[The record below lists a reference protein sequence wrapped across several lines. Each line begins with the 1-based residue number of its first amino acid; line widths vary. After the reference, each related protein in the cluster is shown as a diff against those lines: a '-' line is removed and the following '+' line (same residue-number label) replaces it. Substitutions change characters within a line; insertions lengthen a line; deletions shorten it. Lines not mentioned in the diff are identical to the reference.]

1 MSAVASTSQQPY
13 AYAGKDAAA
22 KEREDRLLAA
32 KKKLKLY
39 RARTNARMSG
49 VSTYSDASTT
59 TPGTSPTKAA
69 RRRSGLS
76 GSVTSAADFAAKHAH
91 RRSQSKSGLLATM
104 GGDSLV
110 AASGFGG
117 AGPGHGRKASSS
129 RMSMQRN
136 SISLKKM
143 GHGHNRSRASI
154 SMSFSGPAPQLAPP
168 PSESPRSVSPAP
180 RAMAPPSWLHGGGYP
195 GSPEASRSSFSSPT
209 FSPHPAPGRPTSP
222 LPPAPAPGPPPKHG
236 RNSSRHARHSSVTNF
251 RESLDIVSA
260 GTVHDPALLRPAV
273 SSFADVPHSSS
284 PSASPLAPVGWS
296 TDPHHVLAALKERG
310 RRELEDS
317 NRSPEETRQSALE
330 ALEGRLAAPTEAISL
345 GDEEPGELLAAP
357 RSPGMTS
364 DGEPISAASSPV
376 PPLPSSPMVGLGV
389 AGSSS
394 SASSS
399 VGAMGSPLVNKRSS
413 WGSALGGHGA
423 SAAAQHSVMELGE
436 IAEEDEEEDDASLY
450 GGSPRRRTSR
460 GSRAGAR
467 TPTPVSSPQQAA
479 TATSVKGSPSPR
491 KPRPGS
497 IFAAAVGEP
506 RLNSL
511 ESVFE
516 HAEQQQQGFRQ
527 RDFALGRTPSPTASR
542 RSSMRPL
549 SLSASSVTSSAN
561 GTPSTAGMPDERRA
575 SSSPEEKHISMFHSA
590 AVSGYRPEPLA
601 ASPSGT
607 SALASQPTK
616 GGLRSLS
623 IGSGAVGTSPVQT
636 PERRFSAQSA
646 LGNGGLVSTSSRKV
660 SPSPTMKRS
669 SISYRTSTSS
679 VSSLAGVTPE
689 GQKRAWRSSLVSAQ
703 GGARADSGSPAPST
717 SQYST
722 FPAGVLGGF
731 GDLEVSGDAGDFSA
745 SLVDSPVHSR
755 MASSIGGG
763 ASAEALAAAQDE
775 LATLRARLEQVE
787 GRNEQLASTHALE
800 IAEFEKKA
808 SDEAREMRSRIVELE
823 QQLDDE
829 RVARRFEVEGLQREA
844 DMAKEAISDL
854 TDERDS
860 LVEDVDGWR
869 ERCQGLDA
877 QVKKDREDEALAQ
890 AQAKLIG
897 EMRDQ
902 IYTLVAALER
912 ERSEHAETR
921 KEVERVLE
929 DRVREAAADVTQYQ
943 HQQRTSSVSSMG
955 ASPVP
960 PPPRS
965 SRPPQSYAPQ
975 QPSHAASLSAS
986 SATSSTGPSM
996 HKQPRA
1002 DDLALIMEEVED
1014 DDEAAAGREVPV
1026 EDDRGDVAGRRH
1038 PFKEASDGSMLS
1050 GVSSSF
1056 GRSYSGATMSSS
1068 SFGRSYS
1075 GDTTEDTSGLDD
1087 SFSGKF
1093 ASPPNG
1099 SPFPPP
1105 ASARDSV
1112 AIALGQLDTLAEEEE
1127 EEEDDEEGTYG
1138 GSGRDLAPLAVDNDP
1153 RTRLSSDSTTST
1165 SSDVMPHTPD
1175 KARAERH
1182 DRSHSF
1188 VRTWS
1193 FPKGSVSSTRN
1204 SFDDDDSSFFGYN
1217 KHSSLPP
1224 LPIGDNILPPFLS
1237 STLDIDEA
1245 SFTFFPKSK
1254 EGTVETASH
1263 IRRPSSPRPLDRV
1276 NPHARRLSGQHR
1288 PPPPSPSALVTAAI
1302 QQQQQQAHTSRLSQ
1316 ASSNG
1321 SQGPSPTKSRYSFGA
1336 LVGSLGGWSSSS
1348 SSSQSH
1354 SGPSALPAPAS
1365 SKLARQSMSASVS
1378 APGPLILEED
1388 EGDEHDDGGVEEDV
1402 YVGSSP
1408 APRPP
1413 PPPQQRGAPVAGTPR
1428 QLQHQNQRQHELR
1441 PIRAHECP
1449 TPRAARLAKLDFRG
1463 SACCADRP
1471 VFVV

>member
-1 MSAVASTSQQPY
+1 M
-13 AYAGKDAAA
+13 
-22 KEREDRLLAA
+22 
-32 KKKLKLY
+32 
-39 RARTNARMSG
+39 
-49 VSTYSDASTT
+49 
-59 TPGTSPTKAA
+59 
-69 RRRSGLS
+69 
-76 GSVTSAADFAAKHAH
+76 
-91 RRSQSKSGLLATM
+91 
-104 GGDSLV
+104 
-110 AASGFGG
+110 
-117 AGPGHGRKASSS
+117 
-129 RMSMQRN
+129 
-136 SISLKKM
+136 
-143 GHGHNRSRASI
+143 
-154 SMSFSGPAPQLAPP
+154 
-168 PSESPRSVSPAP
+168 
-180 RAMAPPSWLHGGGYP
+180 
-195 GSPEASRSSFSSPT
+195 
-209 FSPHPAPGRPTSP
+209 
-222 LPPAPAPGPPPKHG
+222 
-236 RNSSRHARHSSVTNF
+236 TNF

-260 GTVHDPALLRPAV
+260 GTLHDPTLLRPSI
-273 SSFADVPHSSS
+273 SSFADAQHSS

-296 TDPHHVLAALKERG
+296 TDPHQVLAALKERG
-310 RRELEDS
+310 RRESDDPT
-317 NRSPEETRQSALE
+317 RSPAETRQSALE
-330 ALEGRLAAPTEAISL
+330 ALEGRLAAPTEMISL
-345 GDEEPGELLAAP
+345 GDEEPGELITAP

-364 DGEPISAASSPV
+364 DGEPIASAVASPV
-376 PPLPSSPMVGLGV
+376 PQPPSSAMVGLGV
-389 AGSSS
+389 AGSQ
-394 SASSS
+394 
-399 VGAMGSPLVNKRSS
+399 GIGSPLVNKRSS
-413 WGSALGGHGA
+413 WGSTLGGHGA

-436 IAEEDEEEDDASLY
+436 IAEEDEEEDDASLQ

-467 TPTPVSSPQQAA
+467 TPTPVSSPQGT
-479 TATSVKGSPSPR
+479 TASARASPSPR

-497 IFAAAVGEP
+497 IFAPAPEARAG
-506 RLNSL
+506 SL
-511 ESVFE
+511 ESVLE
-516 HAEQQQQGFRQ
+516 HAEHQQQQQQGGFRQ
-527 RDFALGRTPSPTASR
+527 RDFALGRTPSPVASR

-549 SLSASSVTSSAN
+549 SLSASSVTSSA
-561 GTPSTAGMPDERRA
+561 GTPSTAGMPDDVRA

-590 AVSGYRPEPLA
+590 AVSGYKPEPLV
-601 ASPSGT
+601 SPSPSSI
-607 SALASQPTK
+607 SALASQPVK

-623 IGSGAVGTSPVQT
+623 IGSGAVGASPTHT

-646 LGNGGLVSTSSRKV
+646 LGHGPSSTPSRKV
-660 SPSPTMKRS
+660 SPAPTMKRS

-689 GQKRAWRSSLVSAQ
+689 GQKRAWRSSLIAAQ
-703 GGARADSGSPAPST
+703 QQRGEGSPSPSPSPAPST
-717 SQYST
+717 AQYST
-722 FPAGVLGGF
+722 FPAGVMGSF
-731 GDLEVSGDAGDFSA
+731 GDLEVSGDFAA
-745 SLVDSPVHSR
+745 PLSPIHSPAHSR
-755 MASSIGGG
+755 MAS
-763 ASAEALAAAQDE
+763 ASAAGDPAAEAALAAAQDE
-775 LATLRARLEQVE
+775 LATLRSRLEQLE
-787 GRNEQLASTHALE
+787 ARNEQLVSTHALE

-808 SDEAREMRSRIVELE
+808 SDEAREMRSRTADLE

-860 LVEDVDGWR
+860 LREDVDGWR
-869 ERCQGLDA
+869 ERCVGLDA

-929 DRVREAAADVTQYQ
+929 DRVREAANDMRPMHQHQHQ
-943 HQQRTSSVSSMG
+943 HQQRGSSASSSSLG
-955 ASPVP
+955 SAIP

-965 SRPPQSYAPQ
+965 SRPQQPFAPQQQQQ

-986 SATSSTGPSM
+986 SATSSTGPST

-1002 DDLALIMEEVED
+1002 DDLALIMEEVE
-1014 DDEAAAGREVPV
+1014 
-1026 EDDRGDVAGRRH
+1026 EDDGLDEGAVHDQPQQHQVDERVGGAAGRRH

-1050 GVSSSF
+1050 GPPSSY
-1056 GRSYSGATMSSS
+1056 GRSYSGATTSS
-1068 SFGRSYS
+1068 SFGQSYQSYS
-1075 GDTTEDTSGLDD
+1075 GGNTTEETSDLDD
-1087 SFSGKF
+1087 SFSAKF

-1127 EEEDDEEGTYG
+1127 EEEDRDSRFG
-1138 GSGRDLAPLAVDNDP
+1138 GPAQAPAPLAENNEP

-1165 SSDVMPHTPD
+1165 SSDVMPRTPD
-1175 KARAERH
+1175 KARVERH

-1193 FPKGSVSSTRN
+1193 VRSLSLSLPASDSCLPGLGLTLVSFRGTQFPKGSISSTRN
-1204 SFDDDDSSFFGYN
+1204 SFDEEDSSFFGYN

-1245 SFTFFPKSK
+1245 SFSFFPKST

-1263 IRRPSSPRPLDRV
+1263 MRRPSSPRPLDRV

-1302 QQQQQQAHTSRLSQ
+1302 QQQQQQAAHASRLSQ
-1316 ASSNG
+1316 ASSAG

-1348 SSSQSH
+1348 SSSQSLP
-1354 SGPSALPAPAS
+1354 PSLPAPAS
-1365 SKLARQSMSASVS
+1365 SKLARQSLGASVS
-1378 APGPLILEED
+1378 APGPLILEEED
-1388 EGDEHDDGGVEEDV
+1388 EDGDNAAGGHEEDV
-1402 YVGSSP
+1402 YVGGS
-1408 APRPP
+1408 A
-1413 PPPQQRGAPVAGTPR
+1413 GAGVAGGSGPRGSAPGGTPV
-1428 QLQHQNQRQHELR
+1428 QLQHQNQHQHRLR
-1441 PIRAHECP
+1441 AIRPHEVP
-1449 TPRAARLAKLDFRG
+1449 TPRAGRLAKLDFRG
-1463 SACCADRP
+1463 SACCVDRP

>member
-1 MSAVASTSQQPY
+1 
-13 AYAGKDAAA
+13 
-22 KEREDRLLAA
+22 
-32 KKKLKLY
+32 
-39 RARTNARMSG
+39 MSG

-76 GSVTSAADFAAKHAH
+76 GSVSSTADFAAKHAH

-180 RAMAPPSWLHGGGYP
+180 RATGPPSWLHGGGYP

-284 PSASPLAPVGWS
+284 PAASPLAPVGWS

-310 RRELEDS
+310 RRELEDPT
-317 NRSPEETRQSALE
+317 RSPEETRQSALE

-345 GDEEPGELLAAP
+345 GNEEPGELLSAP

-389 AGSSS
+389 AGSS
-394 SASSS
+394 SSS

-460 GSRAGAR
+460 GSRGSRAGAR

-479 TATSVKGSPSPR
+479 PASVKGSPSPR
-491 KPRPGS
+491 KPRPSS
-497 IFAAAVGEP
+497 IFGAGGEP

-516 HAEQQQQGFRQ
+516 HAEQQQGFRQ

-561 GTPSTAGMPDERRA
+561 GTPSTAGMPDDVRA

-590 AVSGYRPEPLA
+590 AVSGYRPEPLG
-601 ASPSGT
+601 ASPSST

-646 LGNGGLVSTSSRKV
+646 LGSGGPSSLSARKV
-660 SPSPTMKRS
+660 SPAPTMKRS

-703 GGARADSGSPAPST
+703 CGARGESSSPAPST

-731 GDLEVSGDAGDFSA
+731 GDLEVSGDAADDSA
-745 SLVDSPVHSR
+745 SLVDSPLHSR
-755 MASSIGGG
+755 MASSIGGNSS
-763 ASAEALAAAQDE
+763 SAEALAAAHDE
-775 LATLRARLEQVE
+775 LATLRARLEQLE

-800 IAEFEKKA
+800 IVEFEKKA

-844 DMAKEAISDL
+844 DMAKDAISDL
-854 TDERDS
+854 TDERDA
-860 LVEDVDGWR
+860 LLEDVDGWR
-869 ERCQGLDA
+869 DRCQGLDA
-877 QVKKDREDEALAQ
+877 QVKKDREDDALAQ

-929 DRVREAAADVTQYQ
+929 DRVRDAAADVNQYQ
-943 HQQRTSSVSSMG
+943 HQQRRLSSSSMG

-1014 DDEAAAGREVPV
+1014 DDEAALGRELQVDDDERGNVP
-1026 EDDRGDVAGRRH
+1026 GRRH
-1038 PFKEASDGSMLS
+1038 PFKEASNGSMLS

-1075 GDTTEDTSGLDD
+1075 GDMTEDTSGLDD
-1087 SFSGKF
+1087 SFSGKL

-1099 SPFPPP
+1099 SPFPPST
-1105 ASARDSV
+1105 SARDSV
-1112 AIALGQLDTLAEEEE
+1112 AIALGQLDTLAEE

-1175 KARAERH
+1175 KARADRH

-1193 FPKGSVSSTRN
+1193 VRPLSPLSLLLSLPLPSADAALFRPQFPKGSVSSTRN
-1204 SFDDDDSSFFGYN
+1204 SSDDEDSSFFGYN

-1263 IRRPSSPRPLDRV
+1263 IRRPSSPRPLDRI
-1276 NPHARRLSGQHR
+1276 NPHARRLSGQNR

-1302 QQQQQQAHTSRLSQ
+1302 QQQQQQQQAHTSRLSQ

-1354 SGPSALPAPAS
+1354 SGQPSLPAPAS
-1365 SKLARQSMSASVS
+1365 SKLARQSLSASAS

-1388 EGDEHDDGGVEEDV
+1388 EADGGYEEDV
-1402 YVGSSP
+1402 YVASSP
-1408 APRPP
+1408 ARQPQQQPQAP
-1413 PPPQQRGAPVAGTPR
+1413 QQQRGGPVAGTPR

-1441 PIRAHECP
+1441 PIQAHECP
-1449 TPRAARLAKLDFRG
+1449 TPRAARLVKLDFRG
-1463 SACCADRP
+1463 SACCVDRP